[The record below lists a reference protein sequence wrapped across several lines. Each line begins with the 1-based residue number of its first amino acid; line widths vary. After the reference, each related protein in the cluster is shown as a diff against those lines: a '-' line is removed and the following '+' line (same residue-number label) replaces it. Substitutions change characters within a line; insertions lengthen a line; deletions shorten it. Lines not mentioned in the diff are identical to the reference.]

1 MIIDNIPYYLASG
14 ILGIMLFFSFIVA
27 PITFT
32 VLDENA
38 SRKFIRKI
46 FPYYYTV
53 NLAISVLV
61 LILFIILKIFSLDF
75 YLILS
80 IAVLFAVSNFI
91 LMPLI
96 NKFRDSNQEKKFKYS
111 HALSVLINFLQ
122 LFILIYVLF

>member
-46 FPYYYTV
+46 FPYYYLT
-53 NLAISVLV
+53 NLV
-61 LILFIILKIFSLDF
+61 LSLTCVICF
-75 YLILS
+75 YLIQQITTDFFL
-80 IAVLFAVSNFI
+80 ILVMALLFILSNFI

>member
-46 FPYYYTV
+46 FRYYYLT
-53 NLAISVLV
+53 NLALSLTCVICFYLIQQITTDFFLILVISL
-61 LILFIILKIFSLDF
+61 LFII
-75 YLILS
+75 
-80 IAVLFAVSNFI
+80 SNFI

>member
-46 FPYYYTV
+46 FPYYYLI
-53 NLAISVLV
+53 NLALSLTCVICFYLIQQITTDFFLILVISL
-61 LILFIILKIFSLDF
+61 LFII
-75 YLILS
+75 
-80 IAVLFAVSNFI
+80 SNFI

>member
-46 FPYYYTV
+46 FPYYYLI
-53 NLAISVLV
+53 NLALSLTCVICFYLIQQITTDFILILVISL
-61 LILFIILKIFSLDF
+61 LFII
-75 YLILS
+75 
-80 IAVLFAVSNFI
+80 SNFI

-122 LFILIYVLF
+122 LFILIYVLV

>member
-46 FPYYYTV
+46 FPYYYLI
-53 NLAISVLV
+53 NLALSLTCVICFYLIQQVTTDFFLILVISL
-61 LILFIILKIFSLDF
+61 LFII
-75 YLILS
+75 
-80 IAVLFAVSNFI
+80 SNFI

>member
-1 MIIDNIPYYLASG
+1 MISQISIYLTSM

-27 PITFT
+27 PVTFT
-32 VLDENA
+32 ALNEENA
-38 SRKFIRKI
+38 RIFIRKI

-53 NLAISVLV
+53 NLAISVLI

-80 IAVLFAVSNFI
+80 VALLFAVSNFV

-96 NKFRDSNQEKKFKYS
+96 NKFRDEKQDKKFKQS
-111 HALSVLINFLQ
+111 HFISVVINFVQIIMLVIVLI
-122 LFILIYVLF
+122 

>member
-46 FPYYYTV
+46 FPYSYLI
-53 NLAISVLV
+53 NLALSLTCVICFYLIQQITTDFFLILVISL
-61 LILFIILKIFSLDF
+61 LFII
-75 YLILS
+75 
-80 IAVLFAVSNFI
+80 SNFI

>member
-27 PITFT
+27 PITFK

-46 FPYYYTV
+46 FPYYYLT
-53 NLAISVLV
+53 NLALSLTCVICFYLIQQITTDFFLILVISL
-61 LILFIILKIFSLDF
+61 LFII
-75 YLILS
+75 
-80 IAVLFAVSNFI
+80 SNFI

>member
-46 FPYYYTV
+46 FPYYYLT
-53 NLAISVLV
+53 NLALSLTCVICFYLIQQITTDFFLILVISL
-61 LILFIILKIFSLDF
+61 LFII
-75 YLILS
+75 
-80 IAVLFAVSNFI
+80 SNFI

-96 NKFRDSNQEKKFKYS
+96 NKFKDKKKKKKFNIA
-111 HALSVLINFLQ
+111 HTASVIINFVQIFL
-122 LFILIYVLF
+122 LIIIIF

>member
-38 SRKFIRKI
+38 SRKFIRNI
-46 FPYYYTV
+46 FPYYYLK
-53 NLAISVLV
+53 NLALSLTCVICFYLIQQITTDFFLILVISL
-61 LILFIILKIFSLDF
+61 LFII
-75 YLILS
+75 
-80 IAVLFAVSNFI
+80 SNFI

>member
-46 FPYYYTV
+46 FPYYYLI
-53 NLAISVLV
+53 NLALSLTCVICFYLIQQITTDFFLILVISL
-61 LILFIILKIFSLDF
+61 LFII
-75 YLILS
+75 
-80 IAVLFAVSNFI
+80 SNFI

-122 LFILIYVLF
+122 LFILIYVLV